1 MKLNVISLG
10 AGVQSSVMALMAA
23 HGELPRPDCAIFA
36 DTQWEPQGVYDH
48 LDWLESVISNPLLVE
63 NTFPIYRVTAGN
75 IYEDAIAGV
84 NSTGTAFATL
94 PFFSTGNVMARRQC
108 TNEYKIKPIRQKIR
122 SLLGL
127 KKGQRVPKDKSVK
140 QWIGISTDEASRM
153 KPSRDKWCEN
163 TFPLIDKQMSR
174 RNCMTWFEKHYS
186 GRVLAK
192 SACKGCPFN
201 NDKRW
206 RDMKLNQPN
215 DFAEVV
221 NFDEKIRKPS
231 NHFDKEFRAQQHGST
246 GCGYT
251 RRNGPL
257 VEDRRFRD
265 AKAYHFQEN
274 RLLVEYD
281 PGPRSEIGC
290 YCCIAYN

>member
-1 MKLNVISLG
+1 MKTLNVISLG

-231 NHFDKEFRAQQHGST
+231 NHFNKEFFIHSSRQPLSEVDLRNLEDKGQINMFENECEGM
-246 GCGYT
+246 CG
-251 RRNGPL
+251 L
-257 VEDRRFRD
+257 
-265 AKAYHFQEN
+265 
-274 RLLVEYD
+274 
-281 PGPRSEIGC
+281 
-290 YCCIAYN
+290 